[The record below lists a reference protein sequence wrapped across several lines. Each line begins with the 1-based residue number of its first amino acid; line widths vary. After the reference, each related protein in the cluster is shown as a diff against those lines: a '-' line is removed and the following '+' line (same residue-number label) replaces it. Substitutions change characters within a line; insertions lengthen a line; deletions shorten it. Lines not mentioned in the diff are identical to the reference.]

1 MPAPHFLGIDLGSIT
16 VKAVLTDAQGE
27 VLFQKYQRH
36 GSASRQTLADI
47 LTELNTL
54 YPGLAVQGAVT
65 GSAALNLAT
74 ILGLPFIQEVIA
86 SSRIIAKVA
95 PQTDVAIE
103 LGGED
108 AKILYFGR
116 SIDLRMNE
124 ACAGGTGA
132 FIDQMATLLHTD
144 TLGLNELA
152 SRAKTIHPIASRCGV
167 FAKTDMV
174 SLLNEGVS
182 REDLAISVLQA
193 VVEQTISGLA
203 CGQPIRGNVAFLG
216 GPLHFLPELVKRF
229 VATLKLT
236 PEQTLTFPEGQFMVA
251 RGAALSAQAE
261 GGEPLPVTTL
271 LERLEASRDKMEIT
285 QALPPLF
292 RDEADYAQFRA
303 RHAKDA
309 ILQAPLETATG
320 DLFLGVDLG
329 STTVKSVLID
339 EKGTVLDQSY
349 NRNDGDPLKAL
360 IPYLINLLERIPK
373 TAHLRGIG
381 TTGYGANLAK
391 AALNAQISEVET
403 VAHLKAACFM
413 EPDCTYVIDIGG
425 QDMKCL
431 AVQDGAVADVRLNEA
446 CSSGCG
452 AFLQT
457 FATSLGM
464 SMPAFVQAALFA
476 KHPVDLGSRCT
487 VFMNSKVKQAQK
499 EGASVPDI
507 AAGLCYSVV
516 RNALYKVLRLR
527 SPEDLGA
534 HVLVQGGSFL
544 NDALL
549 RIMET
554 MLEREVVRPSLSG
567 HMGAYGIA
575 LMCLKHRDTLAPCTL
590 TAQNLRNLSF
600 KSKAVLCRHCGN
612 HCHLTINTFSNGQ
625 RLVSGNRCERGG
637 EIRDKSKP
645 VMPSIYTWKEKRLF
659 DYTPLAENQAPRGRL
674 GIPRVLNMYERYPFW
689 FTLFTTLGYRVEL
702 SPVSSKA
709 IYSLGISSMPSQ
721 TVCFPAKLAH
731 GHVNYLIEQ
740 KVPHIFYPCIP
751 RERMEG
757 KEAFD
762 CYSCPVVCGY
772 PEVVRLNTEELLQ
785 GKSKL
790 HTPYLNPEDMSSM
803 ARTLAEEFDIPKR
816 EVKKAIKKAMEAQA
830 AYRKDLRDEASRIL
844 AEVEAKD
851 GIGIVLCG
859 RPYHVDPL
867 VHHGIPN
874 LITSLGAAVLSEDS
888 MAALFEDADE
898 ETPLRVV
905 DQWTF
910 PSRLYRAARVVAAME
925 HLELVQLTSFGCG
938 IDAVTSDQVAEIL
951 HRAGKMHTL
960 LKIDEGPSLGAARI
974 RIRSLLASI
983 EERRKERRQ
992 ARKQEAD
999 SYLLNPP
1006 VFTKDMRATHTII
1019 APQMSPVHFA
1029 FAESVFRGAGYKF
1042 HVLPTVSNED
1052 IETGLRYVNNDAC
1065 YPAQVVIGQLI
1076 NALQSGAVDPKHSA
1090 LLLSQ
1095 TCGPC
1100 RATNYPGLLKR
1111 ALKEAGFDNV
1121 PALTLRSKTGSY
1133 QPGFTFTRDLF
1144 NNTFRAILYGD
1155 MVQRLSQHTYTY
1167 EINKGDTDTLIK
1179 KWVDAITRDFAA
1191 GKSRDLE
1198 ADMQAMTREFA
1209 SIPMH
1214 KDKRPRVGIVGEILL
1229 CYHPDANRHIADLT
1243 RQEGG
1248 EPVLADMV
1256 DFFLYCFSD
1265 PIYRWQRL
1273 GGQALPAFL
1282 GWYFI
1287 QKFDHMRNALRRALA
1302 GSPFPQVAKFKD
1314 LFASA
1319 GKLISPGYQAGE
1331 GWLLSAELLKFISQ
1345 GTTNA
1350 LCLQPFGCLPNHV
1363 VGRGVFKEIKRLCAD
1378 ANLMAMD
1385 YEGGSSEANLLNRIK
1400 LFMSMAQTPGQQR

>member
-261 GGEPLPVTTL
+261 GGDPLPVTTL
-271 LERLEASRDKMEIT
+271 LERLESSRDKMEIT

-590 TAQNLRNLSF
+590 TAQDLRNLSF

-803 ARTLAEEFDIPKR
+803 ARTLAKEFDIPKR

-938 IDAVTSDQVAEIL
+938 IDAVGS
-951 HRAGKMHTL
+951 
-960 LKIDEGPSLGAARI
+960 
-974 RIRSLLASI
+974 
-983 EERRKERRQ
+983 
-992 ARKQEAD
+992 RKQ
-999 SYLLNPP
+999 
-1006 VFTKDMRATHTII
+1006 
-1019 APQMSPVHFA
+1019 
-1029 FAESVFRGAGYKF
+1029 
-1042 HVLPTVSNED
+1042 
-1052 IETGLRYVNNDAC
+1052 
-1065 YPAQVVIGQLI
+1065 
-1076 NALQSGAVDPKHSA
+1076 
-1090 LLLSQ
+1090 
-1095 TCGPC
+1095 
-1100 RATNYPGLLKR
+1100 
-1111 ALKEAGFDNV
+1111 
-1121 PALTLRSKTGSY
+1121 
-1133 QPGFTFTRDLF
+1133 
-1144 NNTFRAILYGD
+1144 
-1155 MVQRLSQHTYTY
+1155 
-1167 EINKGDTDTLIK
+1167 
-1179 KWVDAITRDFAA
+1179 
-1191 GKSRDLE
+1191 
-1198 ADMQAMTREFA
+1198 
-1209 SIPMH
+1209 IP
-1214 KDKRPRVGIVGEILL
+1214 I
-1229 CYHPDANRHIADLT
+1229 
-1243 RQEGG
+1243 
-1248 EPVLADMV
+1248 
-1256 DFFLYCFSD
+1256 F
-1265 PIYRWQRL
+1265 
-1273 GGQALPAFL
+1273 
-1282 GWYFI
+1282 
-1287 QKFDHMRNALRRALA
+1287 
-1302 GSPFPQVAKFKD
+1302 
-1314 LFASA
+1314 
-1319 GKLISPGYQAGE
+1319 
-1331 GWLLSAELLKFISQ
+1331 
-1345 GTTNA
+1345 
-1350 LCLQPFGCLPNHV
+1350 
-1363 VGRGVFKEIKRLCAD
+1363 
-1378 ANLMAMD
+1378 
-1385 YEGGSSEANLLNRIK
+1385 
-1400 LFMSMAQTPGQQR
+1400 

>member
-54 YPGLAVQGAVT
+54 YPGLTVQGAVT

-261 GGEPLPVTTL
+261 GGDPLPVTTL
-271 LERLEASRDKMEIT
+271 LERLESSRDKMEIT

-590 TAQNLRNLSF
+590 TAQDLRNLSF

-740 KVPHIFYPCIP
+740 KLPHIFYPCIP

-951 HRAGKMHTL
+951 HRAGKMYTL

-983 EERRKERRQ
+983 EERRK

-1133 QPGFTFTRDLF
+1133 QPGFTFTRALF

-1191 GKSRDLE
+1191 GKSRDLD

>member
-54 YPGLAVQGAVT
+54 YPGLTVQGAVT

-86 SSRIIAKVA
+86 SSRIIAKAA

-261 GGEPLPVTTL
+261 GGDPLPVTTL
-271 LERLEASRDKMEIT
+271 LERLESARDKMEIT

-309 ILQAPLETATG
+309 IQQSSLETATG

-575 LMCLKHRDTLAPCTL
+575 LMCLKHKDTLAPCTL
-590 TAQNLRNLSF
+590 TAQDLRNLSF

-645 VMPSIYTWKEKRLF
+645 AMPSIYTWKEKRLF
-659 DYTPLAENQAPRGRL
+659 DYTPLPESQAPRGRL

-983 EERRKERRQ
+983 EERRKERRKK
-992 ARKQEAD
+992 RKQEAD

-1121 PALTLRSKTGSY
+1121 PALTLRSKTGPSGPY
-1133 QPGFTFTRDLF
+1133 ST
-1144 NNTFRAILYGD
+1144 AIWC
-1155 MVQRLSQHTYTY
+1155 
-1167 EINKGDTDTLIK
+1167 KGSRSTPTP
-1179 KWVDAITRDFAA
+1179 T
-1191 GKSRDLE
+1191 KS
-1198 ADMQAMTREFA
+1198 TRE
-1209 SIPMH
+1209 
-1214 KDKRPRVGIVGEILL
+1214 
-1229 CYHPDANRHIADLT
+1229 T
-1243 RQEGG
+1243 R
-1248 EPVLADMV
+1248 
-1256 DFFLYCFSD
+1256 
-1265 PIYRWQRL
+1265 
-1273 GGQALPAFL
+1273 
-1282 GWYFI
+1282 
-1287 QKFDHMRNALRRALA
+1287 
-1302 GSPFPQVAKFKD
+1302 
-1314 LFASA
+1314 
-1319 GKLISPGYQAGE
+1319 
-1331 GWLLSAELLKFISQ
+1331 
-1345 GTTNA
+1345 
-1350 LCLQPFGCLPNHV
+1350 
-1363 VGRGVFKEIKRLCAD
+1363 
-1378 ANLMAMD
+1378 
-1385 YEGGSSEANLLNRIK
+1385 
-1400 LFMSMAQTPGQQR
+1400 TP